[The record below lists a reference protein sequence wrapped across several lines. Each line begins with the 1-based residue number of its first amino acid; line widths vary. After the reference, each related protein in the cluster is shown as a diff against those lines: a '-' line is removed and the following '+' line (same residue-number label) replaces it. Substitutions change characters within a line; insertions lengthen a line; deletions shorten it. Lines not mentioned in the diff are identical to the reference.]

1 MKAIEQL
8 SDDQVQGL
16 LKKLATNEEPQRV
29 ANDIMFFLS
38 GYELEEAD
46 GLNLELST
54 TDESV
59 IADIR
64 FAAGI
69 VRDVVPEYE
78 SVQIGGT
85 EPHEDGQSTIRLT
98 R

>member
-1 MKAIEQL
+1 MEAIEQL

-16 LKKLATNEEPQRV
+16 LKKLATNEEPQKA
-29 ANDIMFFLS
+29 ANAIVFYLT
-38 GYELEEAD
+38 GYKLEEAD
-46 GLNLELST
+46 GLDLERST
-54 TDESV
+54 LDECV
-59 IADIR
+59 ALDIR
-64 FAAGI
+64 FAAEI
-69 VRDVVPEYE
+69 ARDVVPEYE